1 MADRRQFWVL
11 LTHAALSQAVVY
23 VLRPA
28 TSYQALGL
36 GVPAAW
42 LGLLA
47 ASFAVVPL
55 LLALPSGRLVDRF
68 GERSVAVT
76 GGVLTC
82 LAAAGF
88 VYFGG
93 SVVGLVGSTVV
104 LGTAHLCAAI
114 SQQAIVANTARA
126 GGHDTAFGHYTF
138 AASLG
143 QATGPLVI
151 LLSGGSDPVPDT
163 TPIFLAGTVLACL
176 VLLCT
181 PLLRSGTTRG
191 QRAVQQPV
199 GVRELLR
206 LPGMLRA
213 LATSAVALATVDV
226 LVVYL
231 PALGAERGLAAGF
244 IGVLLGLRAASA
256 MASRL
261 FLGKLVAF
269 AGRRPLLLG
278 SLAAAAVCLCVIA
291 APVPVWLLTPAV
303 AVAGF
308 GLGVGQPLTMSWLA
322 QSASTGVRGRAM
334 SLRLTGNRAGQIV
347 VPSTVGF
354 VATVIGASGVLYLTA
369 AGLALV
375 DFSARKLGLDR
386 PEGGH

>member
-1 MADRRQFWVL
+1 MAGRRQVWVL

-55 LLALPSGRLVDRF
+55 LLALPCGRLADRF
-68 GERSVAVT
+68 GERSVAVV

-82 LAAAGF
+82 LAAVGF
-88 VYFGG
+88 VLFGG
-93 SVVGLVGSTVV
+93 SVAGLVGSTVV
-104 LGTAHLCAAI
+104 LGTAHLCAAV

-151 LLSGGSDPVPDT
+151 FLFGGSRSIPDT
-163 TPIFLAGTVLACL
+163 TPIFLASMVLAGL
-176 VLLCT
+176 VLLCAV
-181 PLLRSGTTRG
+181 LLRSGTSRR
-191 QRAVQQPV
+191 QRTLPQPV

-206 LPGMLRA
+206 LPGMFRA
-213 LATSAVALATVDV
+213 LATSAVALAAVDV

-244 IGVLLGLRAASA
+244 VGVLLGLRAVAA
-256 MASRL
+256 MGSRL
-261 FLGKLVAF
+261 FLGRLTGL
-269 AGRRPLLLG
+269 AGRRPLLLAG
-278 SLAAAAVCLCVIA
+278 LAAAAASLCVIA
-291 APVPVWLLTPAV
+291 APVPVWLLLPAV

-322 QSASTGVRGRAM
+322 QVASPGVRGRAM
-334 SLRLTGNRAGQIV
+334 SLRLTGNRAGQVV

-354 VATVIGASGVLYLTA
+354 IATVIGSSGVLYLTA

-386 PEGGH
+386 PG